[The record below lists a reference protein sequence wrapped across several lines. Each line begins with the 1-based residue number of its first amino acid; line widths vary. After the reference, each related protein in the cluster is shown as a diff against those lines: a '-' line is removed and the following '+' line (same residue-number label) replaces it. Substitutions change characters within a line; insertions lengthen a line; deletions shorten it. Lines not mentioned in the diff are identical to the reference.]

1 MRVTAWWLAWMMAG
15 VAYAQDIHA
24 SGTRIKSQWLREWV
38 MQAQPD
44 KQSAGQPTLTS
55 RSESKSADL
64 PEVQRPSC
72 QVRELGEPCP
82 RGGVAT
88 LGSPFPM
95 NDQGVGNPID
105 LRNGN
110 KYQRET
116 DLPDSGRYPGL
127 ELVRHYNS
135 MDPRKHALG
144 VGWRWSYDSRLY
156 EVNGAEI
163 QVIQADGSRLRFVSS
178 GGEPQRFQAQA
189 PRRGHVQR
197 LRSGQWRWAWPT
209 GSELIFDKDGTLIR
223 VLHPKQGID
232 LRIVWEQIGKAAT
245 PVIREVST
253 LKGLLGKL
261 RFEYRIEGDS
271 LRLQQVTTPSGVFEY
286 AYDEHAFHPRLA
298 TVMRPDGMKRQYH
311 YETPQQSGQA
321 NAITGI
327 TTWSADGMAHQ
338 RRQTWSY
345 DKKGR
350 AIAFEGEPAEG
361 IRDRARLTY
370 AATPSRDSVTRVF
383 VERLTQDTGGRLL
396 GRSFGAG
403 RSWRWKYD
411 IHGRVVSMLAQH
423 GRHASETR
431 IAWQSLRPVVIA
443 HPQEKEIRSYDR
455 RGQLRKRTLI
465 RPAKGHLH
473 PWIFKERFD
482 HDQNGRRTRHAL
494 PEGGAL
500 RYHWDWDGRLKKL
513 EWISE
518 KGRHHEVIR
527 AMPAGYR
534 YGNGLYAVGTTGA
547 HGLMD
552 WMVYQP
558 FLRIPLFR
566 QQLLLNEAGGID
578 QEWVS
583 APPWKEHFSY
593 GYDDRARLVAYRY
606 RAFREGLPAGN
617 ANQHRNHQHKHQ
629 HQFHQQTAWLAW
641 DPDGHAAGRWV
652 DGHPSRPKPVLDGS
666 GLPVQVGEF
675 ITEYGPDRRLQKVY
689 RQTDPARVVTYGHNA
704 FGEQIWRSQA
714 GVRQHFLFDQH
725 QRVAEVDDHEGDWRI
740 RRRYL
745 FVNQVPVAILDYQD
759 GEPQLMFVHTDGIG
773 LPRVVTDSKQQ
784 VRWRGRFTPFGRLI
798 ASEGMLDM
806 PLRYP
811 GQMADPFTGW
821 HDNYQR
827 TYDPDWG
834 HYLETDPLGSVPGVA
849 AWAYAGQQPRRY
861 ADPLGLML
869 FAFDGTRN
877 RPESLTNVW
886 LLGQAYRDGLVHY
899 LSGPGD
905 EDTMKS
911 SDALWDAAIAW
922 SGSQRVGL
930 QWERLL
936 QAVASHT
943 HKASPMVVDV
953 TGFSRGAALARD
965 FAHRL
970 ATHVEDGRF
979 WLNDPR
985 RGVLTACMDLR
996 FMGLFDTVAQFN
1008 PLGSGNAA
1016 FNLTISPKWKWAA
1029 HAVAAHER
1037 RWLFPLSAAKGSG
1050 NVVERPFV
1058 GAHADIGG
1066 GYLTAKA
1073 SPGSTPGN
1081 LSNVALQWMAWQ
1093 AQAAGVRLEMPSQSR
1108 LFDSPAIHDER
1119 SILGRRL
1126 QNGDR
1131 AVLYA
1136 DGRKWVD
1143 YQAEH
1148 PEYGNALR
1156 QEVAA
1161 FIRDT
1166 PPSPTLIAQDVV
1178 GWVDMAQYAVW
1189 LRQRLGFVLER

>member
-1 MRVTAWWLAWMMAG
+1 M
-15 VAYAQDIHA
+15 
-24 SGTRIKSQWLREWV
+24 
-38 MQAQPD
+38 
-44 KQSAGQPTLTS
+44 
-55 RSESKSADL
+55 
-64 PEVQRPSC
+64 
-72 QVRELGEPCP
+72 
-82 RGGVAT
+82 
-88 LGSPFPM
+88 GSPFLLK
-95 NDQGVGNPID
+95 DQGAGNPID
-105 LRNGN
+105 IRNGN

-135 MDPRKHALG
+135 MDPGKHALG
-144 VGWRWSYDSRLY
+144 VGWRWSYDARLY
-156 EVNGAEI
+156 EVNAAEI
-163 QVIQADGSRLRFVSS
+163 QVIQADGSRLRFESRDDQ
-178 GGEPQRFQAQA
+178 QRFQAQA

-197 LRSGQWRWAWPT
+197 LRSGQWKWAWPT
-209 GSELIFDKDGTLIR
+209 GSELTFDRDGTLIS
-223 VLHPKQGID
+223 VLHPRQGIH
-232 LRIVWEQIGKAAT
+232 LRIVWERMGKPAT

-253 LKGLLGKL
+253 LQGLPGKL
-261 RFEYRIEGDS
+261 RFEYVMDRDAP
-271 LRLQQVTTPSGVFEY
+271 RLQQVTTPSGLFEY
-286 AYDEHAFHPRLA
+286 AVVEHALRPRLA
-298 TVMRPDGMKRQYH
+298 WVRRPDGMKKQYH
-311 YETPQQSGQA
+311 YEPARQSGQA

-327 TTWSADGMAHQ
+327 TLWSADGMTHE

-345 DKKGR
+345 DKQGR
-350 AIAFEGEPAEG
+350 AMAFEGKSADG
-361 IRDRARLTY
+361 IRDQVRLTY
-370 AATPSRDSVTRVF
+370 DATPLGYPVSRVHVK
-383 VERLTQDTGGRLL
+383 EKQTQETGGRLL
-396 GRSFGAG
+396 SRSFGAG

-411 IHGRVVSMLAQH
+411 IHGRVVAMLAQH
-423 GRHASETR
+423 GRHVSETR
-431 IAWQSLRPVVIA
+431 IAWQSLRPVVIS
-443 HPQEKEIRSYDR
+443 HPQENEIRRYDR
-455 RGQLRKRTLI
+455 RGRLRERTLI
-465 RPAKGHLH
+465 RPATGHLH
-473 PWIFKERFD
+473 PWVFKERFD
-482 HDQNGRRTRHAL
+482 LDQEGRRILHVL

-500 RYHWDWDGRLKKL
+500 RYRWGVDGRLMKL
-513 EWISE
+513 EWVSE
-518 KGRHHEVIR
+518 TGRHHEVIR

-547 HGLMD
+547 RGLMD

-558 FLRIPLFR
+558 LLRTPLFR
-566 QQLLLNEAGGID
+566 QQLLLNAAGGIE
-578 QEWVS
+578 QEWIS

-593 GYDDRARLVAYRY
+593 GYDDRARLVSYLH
-606 RAFREGLPAGN
+606 RASRQGVPVDN
-617 ANQHRNHQHKHQ
+617 ASRHHQHLPT
-629 HQFHQQTAWLAW
+629 HQQIAWLAW
-641 DPDGHAAGRWV
+641 HPDGLAAGRWV
-652 DGHPSRPKPVLDGS
+652 DGHLSRPRPVLDES
-666 GLPVQVGEF
+666 GLPVQVGGF
-675 ITEYGPDRRLQKVY
+675 ITEYGPDRRLRKVY
-689 RQTDPARVVTYGHNA
+689 RQTEPAQAATYGHNA

-714 GVRQHFLFDQH
+714 GLRQHFLFDQH
-725 QRVAEVDDHEGDWRI
+725 QRVAEVQAQERGWRI
-740 RRRYL
+740 QRRYL
-745 FVNQVPVAILDYQD
+745 FVNQAPVALIDYQL
-759 GEPQLMFVHTDGIG
+759 GEPQLMFVHTDGTG
-773 LPRVVTDSKQQ
+773 LPRMVTDAKQQ
-784 VRWRGRFTPFGRLI
+784 IRWRGRFTPFGRLM
-798 ASEGMLDM
+798 ASEGLLDM

-811 GQMADPFTGW
+811 GQMADPLTGW

-834 HYLETDPLGSVPGVA
+834 HYLEPDPLGSVPGVA
-849 AWAYAGQQPRRY
+849 PWAYAGQQPRRH

-886 LLGQAYRDGLVHY
+886 LMSQAYRDGLVHY

-905 EDTMKS
+905 EGAMTS

-936 QAVASHT
+936 QAIASHPQ
-943 HKASPMVVDV
+943 KASPMVVDV

-965 FAHRL
+965 FAQRL
-970 ATHVEDGRF
+970 AAHVENGRF

-1029 HAVAAHER
+1029 HAIATHER

-1093 AQAAGVRLEMPSQSR
+1093 AQAAGVKIEMSPRSR

-1119 SILGRRL
+1119 SIMARRL

-1131 AVLYA
+1131 AVLHA

-1161 FIRDT
+1161 FIQDT
-1166 PPSPTLIAQDVV
+1166 PPSGAPVSQDVA
-1178 GWVDMAQYAVW
+1178 GWVDMAQYAAW
-1189 LRQRLGFVLER
+1189 LRQRLGFVLDR